1 MSPGHCPRPG
11 GPPTGA
17 PHTMKQILDRVDFH
31 NPRHLARLTL
41 AFIALHTV
49 AWLLMA
55 VLSQR
60 APHWDNVEELVW
72 LQSLDWGY
80 YKHPPFSTWWI
91 WFWTQLFGRNFWAT
105 YIAGQINVALML
117 LIVWRIALLVVS
129 PARALV
135 AVVFTAV
142 IFYHSINGVVADQNT
157 VQLMPVAALLWM
169 LLLGVRDGRWWQW
182 ALAGIA
188 AAVCLL
194 TKYSA
199 ALWFAVMGVWVLL
212 DARMR
217 TARAWAGIGLGVAVC
232 LVCLIPHALWMIR
245 ENYPTWHYM
254 TFQVGNE
261 TRHLNRLLRFVFSQA
276 SRIAPLII
284 TILAV
289 RWALRRDAL
298 LPGPG
303 DDPKPSEWRFVTMMA
318 LGPTVLAVAMGTGLI
333 SLHANWA
340 TTFFVLLGLWFVRWA
355 PKVDPKRLV
364 SVVLAVG
371 ITVDLLMAV
380 AVGLSNGVFV
390 DLIKRTAR
398 ANFPAIE
405 MGAEMDKLWDARF
418 SSPLK
423 VVIGETWIAGV
434 TSVKSRHQPYVLQ
447 YGIAAESPWVTQKM
461 IDDCGA
467 LIVVDRR
474 ETEKPP
480 NDNVDAYLARAT
492 QKGTIDI
499 PWNRFK
505 ATPVLTVEWAII
517 EPRNP
522 GACAK

>member
-1 MSPGHCPRPG
+1 MNQLL
-11 GPPTGA
+11 
-17 PHTMKQILDRVDFH
+17 KRVDFN

-55 VLSQR
+55 VVSQR

-72 LQSLDWGY
+72 IQSPDWGY
-80 YKHPPFSTWWI
+80 SKHPPFSTWWI
-91 WFWTQLFGRNFWAT
+91 WAWAQVFGRNFWAT
-105 YIAGQINVALML
+105 YLAGQINVALML
-117 LIVWRIALLVVS
+117 IIVWRIALVVVS

-157 VQLMPVAALLWM
+157 VQLMPVALLLWM
-169 LLLGVRDGRWWQW
+169 VLLGVREGRWWQW
-182 ALAGIA
+182 VIAGIA
-188 AAVCLL
+188 AAACLL

-199 ALWFAVMGVWVLL
+199 VIWFAVMGVWVLL
-212 DARMR
+212 DVRMR
-217 TARAWAGIGLGVAVC
+217 TSRAWAGIALGIAVC
-232 LVCLIPHALWMIR
+232 LVLLIPHALWMVR

-254 TFQVGNE
+254 NYQVGNE
-261 TRHLNRLLRFVFSQA
+261 TNHLNRLLRFVMSQA
-276 SRIAPLII
+276 ARVVPLIV
-284 TILAV
+284 TLLVV
-289 RWALRRDAL
+289 RWALRREPAL
-298 LPGPG
+298 ASATHAPEF
-303 DDPKPSEWRFVTMMA
+303 SEGRFVTVMA
-318 LGPTVLAVAMGTGLI
+318 LGPTLLACALGTGLI

-340 TTFFVLLGLWFVRWA
+340 TTFYVMLGVWAVRWA
-355 PKVDPKRLV
+355 PRVEPAKLV
-364 SVVLAVG
+364 RSVLTVG
-371 ITVDLLMAV
+371 IAVDLLMV
-380 AVGLSNGVFV
+380 AGVSLSNGLLV
-390 DLIKRTAR
+390 DLIKRTSR
-398 ANFPAIE
+398 SNFPAIE
-405 MGAEMDKLWDARF
+405 FGVAMDKIWDSRV
-418 SSPLK
+418 SSPLR

-447 YGIAAESPWVTQKM
+447 YGIPSESPWISAKL

-480 NDNVDAYLARAT
+480 NDNVRAYLARAS
-492 QKGTIDI
+492 QKGTIDL

-505 ATPVLTVEWAII
+505 AEPILTVEWAII

-522 GACAK
+522 GACTR